1 MSKNF
6 LKNSVYNIFANSIPM
21 LFLQL
26 IILPLI
32 AKNYTVGQ
40 YGTILTIIS
49 IANVII
55 QIFGIGINNTRV
67 IMNSFYMDK
76 KITENYNKM
85 FKIMVII
92 IVPVISL
99 ILLIFKIKISYVL
112 FILLN
117 IYIILGF
124 LNLYLSSEYNINMDF
139 LLLMKSNLCLT
150 LGYAIGIFIFL
161 FVNQWLLILTI
172 GMLFTVI
179 YELQTT
185 YFWRERKKSSDYWN
199 KTFNKV
205 ATISISSAM
214 ISIITYADR
223 LFLFPILG
231 ANAVATYFAASLFG
245 KIIGMGIGPV
255 SNVLLS
261 TFSSTDIISK
271 KMFWKTNIINFLIC
285 IIFFAISIP
294 TAYPIISMLYPSL
307 SDEIS
312 VFINL
317 ANLAAI
323 LNTSAGMIQP
333 MILKFCPIK
342 WQLNIQIIHVFLYF
356 GLSILGVNISGLLGF
371 CIANVVIAIFK
382 IILLCLIGNFYIEKK
397 NLKYVDVI

>member
-342 WQLNIQIIHVFLYF
+342 WQLNIQI
-356 GLSILGVNISGLLGF
+356 
-371 CIANVVIAIFK
+371 
-382 IILLCLIGNFYIEKK
+382 
-397 NLKYVDVI
+397 

>member
-382 IILLCLIGNFYIEKK
+382 IILLCLIGNFY
-397 NLKYVDVI
+397 

>member
-49 IANVII
+49 RANVII

-382 IILLCLIGNFYIEKK
+382 IILLCLIGNFYIADCKIK
-397 NLKYVDVI
+397 LDN

>member
-231 ANAVATYFAASLFG
+231 ANAVATYFVASLFG

-397 NLKYVDVI
+397 T

>member
-397 NLKYVDVI
+397 T

>member
-1 MSKNF
+1 
-6 LKNSVYNIFANSIPM
+6 
-21 LFLQL
+21 
-26 IILPLI
+26 
-32 AKNYTVGQ
+32 
-40 YGTILTIIS
+40 
-49 IANVII
+49 
-55 QIFGIGINNTRV
+55 
-67 IMNSFYMDK
+67 MNSFYMDK

-397 NLKYVDVI
+397 T

>member
-21 LFLQL
+21 LSLQL

-397 NLKYVDVI
+397 T

>member
-1 MSKNF
+1 
-6 LKNSVYNIFANSIPM
+6 
-21 LFLQL
+21 
-26 IILPLI
+26 
-32 AKNYTVGQ
+32 
-40 YGTILTIIS
+40 
-49 IANVII
+49 
-55 QIFGIGINNTRV
+55 
-67 IMNSFYMDK
+67 
-76 KITENYNKM
+76 
-85 FKIMVII
+85 MVII

-185 YFWRERKKSSDYWN
+185 YFWRERKSSDYWN

-223 LFLFPILG
+223 LFISNFRCKCSCYLFCCIIVWKNYWNG
-231 ANAVATYFAASLFG
+231 YRTCFKCIIKHIFVYRYYFEKCFG
-245 KIIGMGIGPV
+245 K
-255 SNVLLS
+255 
-261 TFSSTDIISK
+261 
-271 KMFWKTNIINFLIC
+271 LI
-285 IIFFAISIP
+285 
-294 TAYPIISMLYPSL
+294 L
-307 SDEIS
+307 
-312 VFINL
+312 
-317 ANLAAI
+317 
-323 LNTSAGMIQP
+323 
-333 MILKFCPIK
+333 
-342 WQLNIQIIHVFLYF
+342 
-356 GLSILGVNISGLLGF
+356 
-371 CIANVVIAIFK
+371 
-382 IILLCLIGNFYIEKK
+382 
-397 NLKYVDVI
+397 

>member
-382 IILLCLIGNFYIEKK
+382 IILLCLIGNFYIVSFVK
-397 NLKYVDVI
+397 LS

>member
-382 IILLCLIGNFYIEKK
+382 IFLLCLIGNFYIEKK
-397 NLKYVDVI
+397 T

>member
-397 NLKYVDVI
+397 RKFQV